1 MAVRKLTEL
10 EFDQIKNNL
19 KTFLSDQSQYSDYDF
34 EASGLSVLIDLL
46 AYNTQYNAFL
56 AHMVANEAFLD
67 SAVKRNSVASIAK
80 TMGPICGTESG

>member
-1 MAVRKLTEL
+1 MSVRKLTEL
-10 EFDQIKNNL
+10 EFDQIKSNL

-67 SAVKRNSVASIAK
+67 LAV
-80 TMGPICGTESG
+80 